1 MFACVQLN
9 TDTTGKRW
17 VSRLTLSRFIA
28 LKHTAFTFDIEH
40 SVEDS
45 HNAVAAEHG
54 HLRGAVHSA
63 KGFKT
68 SHNDHTENGKFQIPS
83 AECVREQRMRV
94 PQLILKQTDAHLHLL
109 GAVPQVQ
116 IKQYFFSPKVCL
128 LLDIWSSL
136 WFSLHRHNIYSKT
149 AHEARNIR
157 CWVKI
162 GLCSHKCIFVSR
174 K

>member
-9 TDTTGKRW
+9 TDTTGKR
-17 VSRLTLSRFIA
+17 
-28 LKHTAFTFDIEH
+28 
-40 SVEDS
+40 VEDS

-128 LLDIWSSL
+128 LLDI
-136 WFSLHRHNIYSKT
+136 
-149 AHEARNIR
+149 
-157 CWVKI
+157 
-162 GLCSHKCIFVSR
+162 
-174 K
+174 

>member
-1 MFACVQLN
+1 M
-9 TDTTGKRW
+9 
-17 VSRLTLSRFIA
+17 
-28 LKHTAFTFDIEH
+28 
-40 SVEDS
+40 
-45 HNAVAAEHG
+45 AAEHG

-128 LLDIWSSL
+128 LLD
-136 WFSLHRHNIYSKT
+136 LHFGFHYTDTTFT
-149 AHEARNIR
+149 AKQLTKQGTSDA
-157 CWVKI
+157 
-162 GLCSHKCIFVSR
+162 G
-174 K
+174 